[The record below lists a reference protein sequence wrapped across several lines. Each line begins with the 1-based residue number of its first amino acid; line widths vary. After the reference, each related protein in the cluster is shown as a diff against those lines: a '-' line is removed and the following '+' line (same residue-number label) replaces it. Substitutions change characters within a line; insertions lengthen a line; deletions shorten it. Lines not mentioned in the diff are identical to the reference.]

1 MAEWL
6 NTAFFSFDRSAFL
19 AVNELAKN
27 AGDFLTPILK
37 FITMLGNT
45 GWAFIVL
52 GVVFLLFKN
61 TRKAGVGVL
70 VALLL
75 GFIFTNLLL
84 KNVIDR
90 TRPYLASEEYFRFW
104 EFVNGVKESEKSFP
118 SGHAT
123 ATCAAMTALFFSF
136 NKKWSWVAFLFAA
149 LMGFTR
155 IYLVVH
161 YLTDVIAGL
170 IVGAVAGTLAALI
183 RNYIYRILY
192 EKQKSE
198 FADFF
203 LNFDLI
209 EVIKTLKKSD

>member
-1 MAEWL
+1 MADWL
-6 NTAFFSFDRSAFL
+6 NTAFFSFDRSVFL

-27 AGDFLTPILK
+27 AGGVLTPLLK
-37 FITMLGNT
+37 FVTMLGNT
-45 GWAFIVL
+45 GWVFIVL
-52 GVVFLLFKN
+52 GIVLLLFKN
-61 TRKAGVGVL
+61 TRKAGVNVL
-70 VALLL
+70 IALLL

-84 KNVIDR
+84 KNIIDR
-90 TRPYLASEEYFRFW
+90 ARPYVASEEYFEFW
-104 EFVNGVKESEKSFP
+104 QFVNGVKESEQSFP

-123 ATCAAMTALFFSF
+123 VSCAAMTAIFFSF
-136 NKKWSWVAFLFAA
+136 NKKWSWVAFLIAA

-161 YLTDVIAGL
+161 YLTDVIAGFV
-170 IVGAVAGTLAALI
+170 VGAVAGTLAALI

>member
-1 MAEWL
+1 MADWL

-27 AGDFLTPILK
+27 AGGVLTPLLK
-37 FITMLGNT
+37 FVTMLGNT
-45 GWAFIVL
+45 GWVFIVL
-52 GVVFLLFKN
+52 GIVLLLFKN
-61 TRKAGVGVL
+61 TRKAGVNVL
-70 VALLL
+70 IALLL

-84 KNVIDR
+84 KNIIDR
-90 TRPYLASEEYFRFW
+90 ARPYVASEEYFEFW
-104 EFVNGVKESEKSFP
+104 QFVNGVKESEQSFP

-123 ATCAAMTALFFSF
+123 VSCAAMTAIFFSF
-136 NKKWSWVAFLFAA
+136 NKKWSWVAFLIAA

-161 YLTDVIAGL
+161 YLTDVIAGFV
-170 IVGAVAGTLAALI
+170 VGAVAGTLAALI